1 MRVITKSIF
10 RTIVALY
17 FTFWVVGIGIAIN
30 DDLYQVSQSISST
43 SRFLYQAASIIGIC
57 LFFMSVVSMFFF
69 LRYGRLLFCTYIS
82 YLVVYTLVYGS
93 GHGGNL
99 LSVVSNIQTMLA
111 GAILTALFLSDYW
124 GPNR

>member
-10 RTIVALY
+10 RTIVVLY
-17 FTFWVVGIGIAIN
+17 FTLWVVGIGIASI
-30 DDLYQVSQSISST
+30 DDSYQVSQNISST
-43 SRFLYQAASIIGIC
+43 SRFLYQATSIIGIC
-57 LFFMSVVSMFFF
+57 LFFMSVVSIFFF

-111 GAILTALFLSDYW
+111 GAILAALFLSDYW
-124 GPNR
+124 GPKR